1 MYSEREA
8 ARVYTNAPKAPTRVM
23 SQQIFA
29 AILTDPR
36 STLVQACTEITMPP
50 VRRRR
55 TPITYGT
62 SSETCFLQRGH
73 GANPSRPS
81 HTTRAPGLMAP
92 ISLSLE
98 FTQVHDDDDDDTS
111 LLASDVTRLRR
122 HSPPTSLV
130 FDVPRLR
137 RPSSSTSLVFDV
149 PRLRRHSLR
158 RHPRPSCKPPR
169 WHALATAT
177 MDTHS
182 HAGHTSGMGMDT
194 NYAFADDFWYL
205 VAAVV
210 GLLVLIR
217 AVNHVGARQRQAAR
231 PPPSPRALLTCPRS
245 KACRGPHPER
255 ATRPD
260 GRAGQAWATATALVR
275 ELGHPQLYV
284 PIKGLRWATP
294 PPLGRVLVLL
304 AYWAVIVY
312 FMSWRVVVD
321 DAFYWERIGYRV
333 AWVTLTQLPLLFLL
347 AMKVN
352 PVGWLI
358 GSSHERLN
366 WLHRW
371 VARTMLVTATVHGFH
386 FWTEWVRADFV
397 EYQLSAMPIVRY
409 GLGAWGLLLWSVV
422 VGFLPVRRLAYEL
435 WLAQHV
441 VTSVVLLYLLY
452 RHIPANARYLLW
464 MSIAF
469 LVFDRAARWLLLLW
483 RNTAWTTRGSSAC
496 DARRRVGH
504 TISLRTMGDATTV
517 VTVKDVHFPWRAGQ
531 HVYLWVPRLGPL
543 EAHPYTIACAHRV
556 EGTCCCSSIQLIV
569 REHKG
574 FSRRLRERAA
584 RHPDRTLTAFVSGP
598 FGAPPRWDAYETLVL
613 IGASTGA
620 SFAIPVLEC
629 AAAATERT
637 CVRRIEVVLIARTAD
652 EIAYF
657 VDRAKEAALEARAK
671 GVDVRLHVAITGVA
685 GHGECSAAV
694 PLVRPWRAGG
704 GRRGTTARRESNA
717 GCDGHPSTPT
727 AESSGGCCCRG
738 RRSRRSSA
746 AESLDG
752 RPSLECLR
760 EYTAR
765 PDIEALIREPVE
777 QAWGETAVAVCG
789 GKELVA
795 RTRNCV
801 AKLSDERAV
810 HKGTGAQGIYLHV
823 EEYAF

>member
-1 MYSEREA
+1 
-8 ARVYTNAPKAPTRVM
+8 M

-36 STLVQACTEITMPP
+36 STLVQA
-50 VRRRR
+50 
-55 TPITYGT
+55 
-62 SSETCFLQRGH
+62 S
-73 GANPSRPS
+73 A
-81 HTTRAPGLMAP
+81 
-92 ISLSLE
+92 
-98 FTQVHDDDDDDTS
+98 VHDDDDDDDDDYDDDTS
-111 LLASDVTRLRR
+111 FLAS
-122 HSPPTSLV
+122 
-130 FDVPRLR
+130 DVPRLR

-149 PRLRRHSLR
+149 PRLRQRHSPSTSLAFNVTRLRRHSLR

-177 MDTHS
+177 MDSHS

-210 GLLVLIR
+210 GLLVVIR
-217 AVNHVGARQRQAAR
+217 AVNHVGARQ
-231 PPPSPRALLTCPRS
+231 RS

-397 EYQLSAMPIVRY
+397 DYQLSAMPIVRY

-789 GKELVA
+789 GRELVA